1 MRKVSV
7 TASASGSGK
16 TTVGR
21 ELARRLDVPFVE
33 LDALVHG
40 PNWTET
46 PDDELRR
53 LLEPVLA
60 GDGWVIDGGYRGKL
74 GDLVFEQADVIVW
87 IDLPSRVWC
96 RGSCGAPCGG
106 CAARKSCGTATAE
119 TIRGAFLERDGLF
132 PYAFRMHF
140 RAGAATRR
148 SCRATRACASA
159 ASEVG
164 GRRTS
169 STETDRLAGP
179 RRRALNSAIQAA
191 TRRPIQIGVRIT

>member
-1 MRKVSV
+1 MRKVAV

-60 GDGWVIDGGYRGKL
+60 GDGWVIDGGYRRKV
-74 GDLVFEQADVIVW
+74 GDLVLGQADVVVW
-87 IDLPSRVWC
+87 IDLPLHVWLPRLLRRTTRRL
-96 RGSCGAPCGG
+96 RGQEEIWNGNRESLKDAIGG
-106 CAARKSCGTATAE
+106 KDAL
-119 TIRGAFLERDGLF
+119 I
-132 PYAFRMHF
+132 PYALRMHF
-140 RAGAATRR
+140 
-148 SCRATRACASA
+148 S
-159 ASEVG
+159 
-164 GRRTS
+164 
-169 STETDRLAGP
+169 
-179 RRRALNSAIQAA
+179 RRRRYPTALARFPVVRLHTQAEVDAFVSSAGG
-191 TRRPIQIGVRIT
+191 P